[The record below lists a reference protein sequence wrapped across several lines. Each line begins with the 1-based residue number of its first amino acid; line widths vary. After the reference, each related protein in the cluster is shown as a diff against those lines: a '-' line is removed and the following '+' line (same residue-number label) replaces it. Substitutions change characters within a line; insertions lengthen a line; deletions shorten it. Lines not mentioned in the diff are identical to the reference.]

1 MDFVVAIPTYN
12 RADVIVK
19 KTLSTLQRGQIHQ
32 SKIFIFVA
40 NEEEEIKYKSAIPE
54 NMYFKIVVGELGIT
68 NQRNFITRYFPEGT
82 EICSIDDDITD
93 LMELRGFAELRKDGM
108 TPINIS
114 QFIFRAFSEMREKG
128 LGLWGV
134 YPCMNSLFMKV
145 KPPITTSLTFCIGC
159 IHGYINDKTLIL
171 SPTMETKEDYER
183 TFLYYKKYG
192 GVLRYNHIC
201 VRTKFQAIG
210 GVGNDRV
217 EISKISAEKLQAKYP
232 EYISSVFIR
241 KTNGNSEVRLTR
253 IKSS

>member
-1 MDFVVAIPTYN
+1 
-12 RADVIVK
+12 
-19 KTLSTLQRGQIHQ
+19 
-32 SKIFIFVA
+32 VA
-40 NEEEEIKYKSAIPE
+40 NEEEAVKYKSAIPE

-93 LMELRGFAELRKDGM
+93 VLELRGFAELRKDGYHSP
-108 TPINIS
+108 TERLALKSRALGPILAPINIS

-171 SPTMETKEDYER
+171 SPTIETKEDYER

-201 VRTKFQAIG
+201 VRTKFQAVG

-217 EISKISAEKLQAKYP
+217 EISKISAERLQAKYP
-232 EYISSVFIR
+232 EYVSSVFIR
-241 KTNGNSEVRLTR
+241 KSNGNSEVRLKKL
-253 IKSS
+253 KSG